1 MFEIIKNGYC
11 IIKLHISWIN
21 SYNVRVF
28 KKCMTQLTLINLPPN
43 ETVTNFTTIKSVVE

>member
-28 KKCMTQLTLINLPPN
+28 KKSEMYDSTY
-43 ETVTNFTTIKSVVE
+43 SY